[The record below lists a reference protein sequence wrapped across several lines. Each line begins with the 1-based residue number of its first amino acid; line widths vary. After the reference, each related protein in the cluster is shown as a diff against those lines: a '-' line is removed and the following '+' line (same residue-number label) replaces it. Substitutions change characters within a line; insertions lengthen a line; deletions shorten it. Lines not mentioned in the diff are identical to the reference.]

1 MSELQG
7 YSLNAESATEI
18 VCAYAA
24 SLSQVPAVLAAPGW
38 FVVGSF
44 YLPKTVKAR
53 LDVIAALSAAGL
65 TGTARLYDPTPG
77 VDAPV
82 SGSDVSFT
90 AQDSTR
96 VLGGVVTLTGNK
108 VYLIQAQV
116 TGATGG
122 DKYGTIY
129 TAALAAP

>member
-7 YSLNAESATEI
+7 YALNAESATEI

-24 SLSQVPAVLAAPGW
+24 SRQSVPAVLAAPGW

-53 LDVIAALSAAGL
+53 LDVIAGLSALGL
-65 TGTARLYDPTPG
+65 TGTARLYDPATG

-82 SGSDVSFT
+82 SGSDVSIT
-90 AQDSTR
+90 NLDSAR
-96 VLGGVVTLTGNK
+96 ALGGVVTLTGNK
-108 VYLIQAQV
+108 VYLIQVQV
-116 TGATGG
+116 VGATGG
-122 DKYGTIY
+122 DKFGTVY